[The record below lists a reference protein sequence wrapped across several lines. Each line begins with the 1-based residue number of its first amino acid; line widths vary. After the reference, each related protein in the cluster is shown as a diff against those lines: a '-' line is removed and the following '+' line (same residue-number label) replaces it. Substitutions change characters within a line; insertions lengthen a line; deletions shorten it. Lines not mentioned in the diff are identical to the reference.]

1 MSKLAAAQGLFHRLA
16 DAVSAAWRQDRVFRG
31 AVIGMGIS
39 MAVLLVR
46 PGVSHQDR
54 VLPPLDSSSAGM
66 PVLLNPTGRS
76 AALPPQGPAGPVPK
90 IAPGHSLGEVTVAP
104 APDSDHFG
112 TVTPGHQP

>member
-1 MSKLAAAQGLFHRLA
+1 MSRLAAAQDLFHRLA
-16 DAVSAAWRQDRVFRG
+16 DAVLAAWRQDRVFRG
-31 AVIGMGIS
+31 AVVGMGVT

-54 VLPPLDSSSAGM
+54 ALPLTDTSSAGM
-66 PVLLNPTGRS
+66 PVLLNPAGRS
-76 AALPPQGPAGPVPK
+76 AALLPQGPAGPVPK
-90 IAPGHSLGEVTVAP
+90 IAPGHSLGDVTVAP